1 MTQVEEL
8 WIMSGYLQHL
18 ELDIGYIC
26 ATLKNLR
33 VFVYDGD
40 IEDEDSFKA
49 LSKFC
54 PKLEKLTLF
63 PDVYSLQ
70 IPYFSKLKEFT
81 VYYINCD
88 RRSLDYILG
97 GFGHL
102 YAKQLDVLQI
112 YGQNPAWYEKDELI
126 NQCRAIKT
134 FKIRE
139 YSHKMPTNLTVVVR

>member
-1 MTQVEEL
+1 
-8 WIMSGYLQHL
+8 MSGFLQHL

-40 IEDEDSFKA
+40 IEDEDSFKT
-49 LSKFC
+49 LPQFC
-54 PKLEKLTLF
+54 PELEKLTLF
-63 PDVYSLQ
+63 PDVDSLQ

-81 VYYINCD
+81 VYFIHCD
-88 RRSLDYILG
+88 HQSLNYILG

-102 YAKQLDVLQI
+102 YAKQLDELQI
-112 YGQNPAWYEKDELI
+112 YGQNPARYENDELI
-126 NQCRAIKT
+126 NQCRAIKR

-139 YSHKMPTNLTVVVR
+139 YSHLMPTGFTVVVP